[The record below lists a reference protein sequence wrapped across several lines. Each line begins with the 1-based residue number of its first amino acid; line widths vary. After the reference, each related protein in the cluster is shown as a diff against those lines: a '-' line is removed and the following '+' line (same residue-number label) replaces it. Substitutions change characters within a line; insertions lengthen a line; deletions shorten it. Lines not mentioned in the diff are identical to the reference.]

1 MKTSR
6 LPHEIRK
13 MIEHLSGDQLHELN
27 HLVIERLRLLH
38 RANDLMAMKD
48 FQMLDRVW
56 FDYNGQRKEG
66 VIMRLN
72 QKTISVQ
79 LDTGEQ
85 WKVSPH
91 LLHKIPG
98 KNPLKEL
105 VKGRI

>member
-1 MKTSR
+1 MEQ
-6 LPHEIRK
+6 LEG
-13 MIEHLSGDQLHELN
+13 EQLHELN
-27 HLVIERLRLLH
+27 HLIVDRLRLLH

-56 FDYNGQRKEG
+56 FEYHGEQVKG
-66 VIMRLN
+66 TIMRLN

-91 LLHKIPG
+91 LLYKISG
-98 KNPLKEL
+98 KNPLKGL
-105 VKGRI
+105 M